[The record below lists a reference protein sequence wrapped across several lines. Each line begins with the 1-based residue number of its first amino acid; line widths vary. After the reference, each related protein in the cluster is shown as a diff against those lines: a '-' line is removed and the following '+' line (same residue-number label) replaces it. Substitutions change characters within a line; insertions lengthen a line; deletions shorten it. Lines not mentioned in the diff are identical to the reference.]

1 MSCSGNHCTASLVQ
15 SAEKESCRMIHY
27 QENQLTPDILNTV
40 RTAVG
45 WTSYP
50 VPQLERAIRH
60 TVYSVTAWEE
70 DQPVGIARLTGD
82 GIYYLLCDVAV
93 IPAAQSR
100 GIGRRMVQRL
110 IAMAQQDLANE
121 ERASIALVS
130 ANGKEPFYASMGFSA
145 IPNAKAGHGMQLFLT
160 AES

>member
-1 MSCSGNHCTASLVQ
+1 
-15 SAEKESCRMIHY
+15 MIHY
-27 QENQLTPDILNTV
+27 QENQLTPDVLNTV
-40 RTAVG
+40 RIAVG
-45 WTSYP
+45 WSSYP
-50 VPQLERAIRH
+50 ILQLKRAIQC

-93 IPAAQSR
+93 IPAAQNQ
-100 GIGRRMVQRL
+100 GIGRHMVQRL
-110 IAMAQQDLANE
+110 IDLAHQGLADG

-130 ANGKEPFYASMGFSA
+130 TNGKEPFYASLGFSA

-160 AES
+160 AEN